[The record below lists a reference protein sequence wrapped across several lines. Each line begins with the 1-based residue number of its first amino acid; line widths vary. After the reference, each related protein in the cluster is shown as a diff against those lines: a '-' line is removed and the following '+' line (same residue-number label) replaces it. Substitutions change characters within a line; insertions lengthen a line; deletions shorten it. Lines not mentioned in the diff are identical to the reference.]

1 VLLAYGRKNA
11 GNRPC
16 FSIELIRLSLS
27 LAGLSFTGSLISVPD
42 DNAPGFFG
50 LNMQYTS
57 IGYYNRLIINILTRL
72 SGAIIIWE
80 WGGYLLVETLNGLT
94 PLS

>member
-1 VLLAYGRKNA
+1 M
-11 GNRPC
+11 
-16 FSIELIRLSLS
+16 ELVCLSLS
-27 LAGLSFTGSLISVPD
+27 LAGLSFTGSLIGVPD

-57 IGYYNRLIINILTRL
+57 MGCRNRLVINILTRL
-72 SGAIIIWE
+72 SGAVVMWE
-80 WGGYLLVETLNGLT
+80 WGGYLPVETLNGLT